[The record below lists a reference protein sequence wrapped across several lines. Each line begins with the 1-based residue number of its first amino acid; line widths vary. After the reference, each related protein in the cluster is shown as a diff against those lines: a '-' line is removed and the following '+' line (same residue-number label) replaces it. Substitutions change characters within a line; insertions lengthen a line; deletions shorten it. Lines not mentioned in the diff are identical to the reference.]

1 MDHISESDWKL
12 LRKEK
17 DRILNEYC
25 GRILQ
30 QAESIIHGRNASKF
44 QSYIELSKFL
54 DKKDKEI
61 AAMFDDL
68 RRSNALIK
76 ICHMFRYEA
85 LSLPELDRFSPATKE
100 RIQNLLSIAGTQ

>member
-1 MDHISESDWKL
+1 MDHIDESDWKFL
-12 LRKEK
+12 KKEK
-17 DRILNEYC
+17 DSILNEYC

-30 QAESIIHGRNASKF
+30 QAESIIHGENTSKY
-44 QSYIELSKFL
+44 QSYMELYRFL
-54 DKKDKEI
+54 HEKDKEL

-85 LSLPELDRFSPATKE
+85 LSLSALDRFSHKTKE
-100 RIQNLLSIAGTQ
+100 RIHNLLS